1 MPILSVLIFLPLV
14 GAIFLAI
21 AGRKMTGEG
30 VRWTALFFAAADAL
44 VALRCLMSFGQATGA
59 DGYQFS
65 EVANWLPML
74 SIQYHLGMDGLS
86 LLLVL
91 LTAGLGMLSIA
102 ASFTAIRDREV
113 EFYVFILVLLSGVMG
128 TFLALDM
135 FLFYIFWELMLI
147 PLYFL
152 IGIFGSANRIYAT
165 LKFVLFTLAGSVL
178 MLIGILVLHYQ
189 VAAQAHVSTFDAVA
203 LAKLAP
209 ALAPK
214 MQIWLFLSM
223 FLAFAIKAPLFPF
236 HTWLPDAHTEA
247 PTAGSILLAG
257 VLLKTGVYGMMR
269 FCLPFFPEAAR
280 AMAPAICWLSVIA
293 IVYGALTAMA
303 QKDMKRLVAYS
314 SVSHMG
320 FVVLGIFALTRE
332 SMQGASLQ
340 MINHGISTGGLFLA
354 VGILYER
361 RHTRLMSEYGGIY
374 PIMRNFAFL
383 TIIIVLSSAGL
394 PGLNGFI
401 GEFLILLG
409 SWQAMF
415 HGGPAHL
422 YAIIAA
428 TGVILGAVYLLIMVQ
443 RVFFGP
449 VRNPENE
456 QLLPLRGREAFLM
469 LSLVIFAAWIGLYPK
484 PFLKVLEPVSDQ
496 VRSAVLSG
504 PQASASTGSIADIKP
519 GEAEVV
525 QVSMR

>member
-14 GAIFLAI
+14 GAIYLMI
-21 AGRKMTGEG
+21 AGRRMSSEG
-30 VRWTALFFAAADAL
+30 IRWTAFGIAAADAL
-44 VALRCLMSFGQATGA
+44 VAIKCLIDFGAAPGG
-59 DGYQFS
+59 DGGYKFA
-65 EVANWLPML
+65 EMVAWLPAL
-74 SIQYHLGMDGLS
+74 SINYHVGMDGLS

-91 LTAGLGMLSIA
+91 LTAGLGMLAIA
-102 ASFTAIRDREV
+102 SSFTAIRERET
-113 EFYVFILVLLSGVMG
+113 EFYAFLLLLLTGVMG

-135 FLFYIFWELMLI
+135 FLFYIFWEIMLI

-165 LKFVLFTLAGSVL
+165 MKFVLFTLAGSVL
-178 MLIGILVLHYQ
+178 MLIGILVLHFQ
-189 VAAQAHVSTFDAVA
+189 VAAQMNVSTFDAVKLA
-203 LAKLAP
+203 ELAPSLAKP
-209 ALAPK
+209 

-257 VLLKTGVYGMMR
+257 VLLKTGVYGMLR
-269 FCLPFFPEAAR
+269 FCLPFFPLAAQ
-280 AMAPAICWLSVIA
+280 ALAPAICWLSVIA

-320 FVVLGIFALTRE
+320 FVVLGIFALTME

-394 PGLNGFI
+394 PGLNGFV

-409 SWQAMF
+409 SWNAAF
-415 HGGPAHL
+415 VAGPAYI
-422 YAIIAA
+422 YAIIGA

-443 RVFFGP
+443 RVFYGP

-456 QLLPLRGREAFLM
+456 KLLPLRPREVTLM
-469 LSLVIFAAWIGLYPK
+469 LSLVVFAFWIGLYPK
-484 PFLKVLEPVSDQ
+484 PFLRMLEPVNAQ
-496 VRSAVLSG
+496 VRAAVLG
-504 PQASASTGSIADIKP
+504 PNASAIVEEQHKAPLQVTQ
-519 GEAEVV
+519 VV
-525 QVSMR
+525 HE

>member
-1 MPILSVLIFLPLV
+1 MPILSVLIFLPLA
-14 GAIFLAI
+14 GALYLAI
-21 AGRKMTGEG
+21 AGRRMSGEG
-30 VRWTALFFAAADAL
+30 IRWTAFGVAAADAL
-44 VALRCLMSFGQATGA
+44 VALKCLMDFSGA
-59 DGYQFS
+59 PMDGAGYRYS
-65 EVANWLPML
+65 EVASWLPAL

-91 LTAGLGMLSIA
+91 LTAGLGMLAIA
-102 ASFTAIRDREV
+102 ASFTAIRDREA
-113 EFYVFILVLLSGVMG
+113 EYYAFLLLLQTGVMG
-128 TFLALDM
+128 TFLALDL

-152 IGIFGSANRIYAT
+152 IGIYGSANRIYAT
-165 LKFVLFTLAGSVL
+165 MKFVLFTLAGSVL
-178 MLIGILVLHYQ
+178 MLVGILVLHFQ
-189 VAAQAHVSTFDAVA
+189 VAAATGVSTFDAVELA
-203 LAKLAP
+203 RLAPGLAKS
-209 ALAPK
+209 

-257 VLLKTGVYGMMR
+257 VLLKTGVYGMLR
-269 FCLPFFPEAAR
+269 FCLPFFPLAAQ
-280 AMAPAICWLSVIA
+280 ALAPAICWLSVVA

-320 FVVLGIFALTRE
+320 FVVLGIFALTME
-332 SMQGASLQ
+332 SMQGAALQ

-361 RHTRLMSEYGGIY
+361 RHTRLMSEYGGLY
-374 PIMRNFAFL
+374 PYMRNFAFL

-394 PGLNGFI
+394 PGLNGFV

-409 SWQAMF
+409 SWQAEF
-415 HGGPAHL
+415 VAGPGNI
-422 YAIIAA
+422 YAILGA

-449 VRNPENE
+449 VKNPVNE
-456 QLLPLRGREAFLM
+456 ALMPLRPREMALM
-469 LSLVIFAAWIGLYPK
+469 LSLVVFAFWIGLYPR
-484 PFLKVLEPVSDQ
+484 PFLKMLEPVNAQ
-496 VRSAVLSG
+496 VRQAVLG
-504 PQASASTGSIADIKP
+504 QAGVMVEPPAP
-519 GEAEVV
+519 GGM
-525 QVSMR
+525 QVSMTGEER